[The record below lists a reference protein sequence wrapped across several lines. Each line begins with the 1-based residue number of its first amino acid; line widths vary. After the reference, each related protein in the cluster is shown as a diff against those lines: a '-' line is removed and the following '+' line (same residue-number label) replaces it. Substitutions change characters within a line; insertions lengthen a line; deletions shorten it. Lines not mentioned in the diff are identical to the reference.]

1 MLVAF
6 AMYDEDSD
14 GYVTV
19 DEMRDCLTNMYKAH
33 GEDIN
38 SVEVS
43 ENLWL
48 WLIEIDSN
56 SD

>member
-6 AMYDEDSD
+6 SMYDEDSD

-33 GEDIN
+33 GQDVT
-38 SVEVS
+38 STEVS
-43 ENLWL
+43 E
-48 WLIEIDSN
+48 SFG
-56 SD
+56 